1 MLIKRKSGNY
11 TIFKARN
18 RMIPETGSKSE
29 KKTFINREK
38 GKKEKRKSFP
48 IEKRKGKEIKG
59 KFAIEKGEMVNQEK
73 RIFPVKR

>member
-38 GKKEKRKSFP
+38 GKKEKKKILPNREEERKGN
-48 IEKRKGKEIKG
+48 KRKVRNRKG
-59 KFAIEKGEMVNQEK
+59 
-73 RIFPVKR
+73 

>member
-18 RMIPETGSKSE
+18 RMIPKTGSKSE

-38 GKKEKRKSFP
+38 GKKEKKKILPNREEERKGN
-48 IEKRKGKEIKG
+48 KRKVRNRKG
-59 KFAIEKGEMVNQEK
+59 
-73 RIFPVKR
+73 

>member
-18 RMIPETGSKSE
+18 RMIPKTGSKSE

-73 RIFPVKR
+73 RKFTFSL